1 MPCLAR
7 SAGGRQA
14 FGYEFPGCFSC
25 LPPPPLQASVG
36 CRGGGGT
43 LPVPSALGTGEEAAC
58 LVVVVL
64 SEALPGSLPPLERIN
79 L

>member
-1 MPCLAR
+1 MNFQAAFPAFLLLPSKQVLA
-7 SAGGRQA
+7 A
-14 FGYEFPGCFSC
+14 
-25 LPPPPLQASVG
+25 
-36 CRGGGGT
+36 GGGGET

>member
-1 MPCLAR
+1 MNFQAAFPAFLLLPSKQVLA
-7 SAGGRQA
+7 A
-14 FGYEFPGCFSC
+14 
-25 LPPPPLQASVG
+25 
-36 CRGGGGT
+36 GGGGT